1 MGVSVTIIMVQ
12 CWFSH
17 AASHNQF
24 CLQVDAFAYTVL
36 YHISIQSIVAFSN
49 RVEVHVHWYYKLIY
63 EGDSPLMIFNSSK
76 YNVHCWPIRDT
87 SWLFDVLYPQIQ
99 YNRIL
104 CRRIPGHSSFPLC
117 TVPRQCAVLCGVY
130 TRMWCPLC
138 LFMYGPCAGVLPPY
152 KFTAFQAVN
161 MYGGSALA

>member
-1 MGVSVTIIMVQ
+1 MYIADPFGILRGYSTFFILRFSIIE
-12 CWFSH
+12 
-17 AASHNQF
+17 
-24 CLQVDAFAYTVL
+24 Y
-36 YHISIQSIVAFSN
+36 
-49 RVEVHVHWYYKLIY
+49 
-63 EGDSPLMIFNSSK
+63 
-76 YNVHCWPIRDT
+76 
-87 SWLFDVLYPQIQ
+87 
-99 YNRIL
+99 L

-161 MYGGSALA
+161 MYGGSALAYVPCTGIYILYKSRAGFIQANIIMARPSADWLKTGPPYRTMV